1 MTRTLIWDAGP
12 GEVRTG
18 LMEDGALS
26 EFRIIRPRRGAALLQ
41 RGALFTV
48 RITKRLAGRQAL
60 VTFGGS
66 EDAVLAPCP
75 DLPEGARLV
84 ARMLRPPI
92 PEPGR
97 VKRARLTPVADAEVL
112 SAPGWHTS
120 DEPAALFLRSVA
132 ADVNSIL
139 CPEASTANAVTAII
153 GNAGPAV
160 HIDAQSVEDADFD
173 TLIEQAVSGEHA
185 ISGGAL
191 SIERT
196 RAMTVIDVDGVGDP
210 LAINLAAARRIPALL
225 RLFDIGGPVGVDFIS
240 VASRANRL
248 AIDGA
253 LAEASAPLGPHE
265 RTAVNGFGFCQII
278 RPRSGPSVP
287 EILCGTSVGRLSV
300 ESIAEALLRQAARSS
315 GTGPRRLTAPP
326 SVIDAIRGWPDD
338 MAALAARL
346 GAPIDL
352 VPDANANRYGHVHV
366 DQR

>member
-12 GEVRTG
+12 GEVRAG
-18 LMEDGALS
+18 LIEGGAVT

-41 RGALFTV
+41 AGQIFTV
-48 RITKRLAGRQAL
+48 RITKRLDRRQAL
-60 VTFGGS
+60 VSFGGS

-97 VKRARLTPVADAEVL
+97 LKRARLTPVAEVEPRQ
-112 SAPGWHTS
+112 AAGWHAG
-120 DEPAALFLRSVA
+120 DEPAVLFLRGAVA
-132 ADVNSIL
+132 DISAVL
-139 CPEASTANAVTAII
+139 CPDISTANVVSAII
-153 GNAGPAV
+153 GNAGPSIQV
-160 HIDAQSVEDADFD
+160 DAQAVEDADFD
-173 TLIEQAVSGEHA
+173 TLIEQAVSGECA
-185 ISGGAL
+185 LPGGAL

-196 RAMTVIDVDGVGDP
+196 RAMTVIDVDGAGDP
-210 LAINLAAARRIPALL
+210 LAINVAAARRIPVLL

-240 VASRANRL
+240 VASRADRL

-253 LAEASAPLGPHE
+253 LAEASALLGPHE
-265 RTAVNGFGFCQII
+265 RTAVNGFGFCQIV

-287 EILCGTSVGRLSV
+287 EILCGTTVGRLSV
-300 ESIAEALLRQAARSS
+300 ESIAMALLRQAARSQ
-315 GTGPRRLTAPP
+315 GTGARRLIAPP
-326 SVIDAIRGWPDD
+326 PVIDAIRGWPDD
-338 MAALAARL
+338 VAVLAARL

-352 VPDANANRYGHVHV
+352 VPDAAANRYGHVHV